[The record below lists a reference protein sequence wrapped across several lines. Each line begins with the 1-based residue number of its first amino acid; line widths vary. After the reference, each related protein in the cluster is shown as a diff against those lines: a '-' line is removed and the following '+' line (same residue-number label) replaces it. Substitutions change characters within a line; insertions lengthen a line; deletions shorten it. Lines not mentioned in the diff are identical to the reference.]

1 MQAKPRGQAATHPV
15 EIPRR
20 GWWDIVRRLV
30 WGIPADH
37 LSVVAAGVAFF
48 GLLAIFPA
56 VVALISIAGVLLD
69 PVDVA
74 SQLEAYIGMLPQE
87 AAAIIQDQVLK
98 VTGGDE
104 AATGFAA
111 ILGLLL
117 AIYGATRGMM
127 TLMEGMNIAYGE
139 SETRGFVALY
149 ATGVALTLVIIVG
162 LLTALVFM
170 IVLPAVV
177 GFLGLPGKV
186 ETAIVWL
193 QWPVLA
199 LLAVLGLA
207 VLYRFGPARAKAR
220 WRWISPG
227 AVVATFLWML
237 GTIGFSLYTQNF
249 ASYNETY
256 GTLGG
261 VIILLT
267 WLWLSSFI
275 VLAGAKLNAEIE
287 HQTRRDTTTGPP
299 RPEGERGAIKADTYP
314 DGLTAP
320 EEGPGRGLRKPDI

>member
-1 MQAKPRGQAATHPV
+1 MQTQPRGQTATHPV
-15 EIPRR
+15 SIPLR
-20 GWWDIVRRLV
+20 GWWDILRRLV
-30 WGIPADH
+30 RGIPEDH
-37 LSVVAAGVAFF
+37 MSVVSAGVAFF

-56 VVALISIAGVLLD
+56 VVALISIAGVLLN
-69 PVDVA
+69 PAEVA
-74 SQLEAYIGMLPQE
+74 AQLEDYVEMLPKE
-87 AAAIIQDQVLK
+87 AAGIIWDQIMK
-98 VTGGDE
+98 VTGGDGK
-104 AATGFAA
+104 ATGFAA
-111 ILGLLL
+111 ILGLVL

-139 SETRGFVALY
+139 RETRGFVALY
-149 ATGVALTLVIIVG
+149 ATGVALTVVIIVG

-170 IVLPAVV
+170 IVLPAVI
-177 GFLGLPGKV
+177 GFLGLSARV
-186 ETAIVWL
+186 ESTLFWL

-199 LLAVLGLA
+199 LLAVMGLA
-207 VLYRFGPARAKAR
+207 VLYRFGPSRSNAK

-227 AVVATFLWML
+227 AIVATFLWMI

-287 HQTRRDTTTGPP
+287 HQTRKDSTTGPP
-299 RPEGERGAIKADTYP
+299 KPEGQRGAVKADTHP
-314 DGLTAP
+314 EGLGAPGKADG
-320 EEGPGRGLRKPDI
+320 